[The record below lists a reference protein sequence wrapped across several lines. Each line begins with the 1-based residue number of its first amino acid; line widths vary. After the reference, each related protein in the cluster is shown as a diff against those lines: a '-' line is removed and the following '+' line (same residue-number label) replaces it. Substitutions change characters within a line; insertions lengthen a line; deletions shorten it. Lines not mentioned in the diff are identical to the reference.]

1 MINRYYLLDIARG
14 VAALIVV
21 IFHYRLF
28 YQVQISENLFN
39 INQLPFNDFL
49 IIFFKNGWLAVQFFF
64 ILSGFIFYELYLE
77 KITLKKITL
86 KNFFILRFSRLY
98 PLHLFTLILTVIL
111 IYLFNF
117 FDIKSFKIEGDIYHF
132 ILNFFLIHFWGF
144 EQYQSFNEPSWS
156 VSIEMMCYLIFFFI
170 FSLKLNKYFTTIFL
184 IIISAI
190 IYNFNI
196 FISYGLYCF
205 FIGGMCNLIY
215 KKIDTGKFM
224 IFFCIILAISIISLL
239 QIENTIYNKVILLS
253 ITLPSIIL
261 ILASFQKKNILIGK
275 NFRFL
280 GDISYSIYL
289 NHFVIQLLVHLI
301 FGIFDIKVNFNSEI
315 VFIIYL
321 AFIIISSTFTYY
333 YLENNAKNFI
343 RKKLIYDKKN

>member
-14 VAALIVV
+14 VAALVVV

-28 YQVQISENLFN
+28 YRDPISESLFD
-39 INQLPFNDFL
+39 ISQLPFNDFL
-49 IIFFKNGWLAVQFFF
+49 FIFFKNGWLAVQFFF
-64 ILSGFIFYELYLE
+64 ILSGFIFYELYLD
-77 KITLKKITL
+77 KIRLKKISL

-98 PLHLFTLILTVIL
+98 PLHLFTLILCVIL

-117 FDIKSFKIEGDIYHF
+117 FDIRSFKIEGDIYHL

-156 VSIEMMCYLIFFFI
+156 VSIEMLCYLIFFII
-170 FSLKLNKYFTTIFL
+170 FSLKLNRYFATIIL
-184 IIISAI
+184 IVISAL
-190 IYNFNI
+190 IYNFNV

-205 FIGGMCNLIY
+205 FVGGMCNLVF
-215 KKIDTGKFM
+215 KKINTEKFI
-224 IFFCIILAISIISLL
+224 IFFSIILFISVISLL
-239 QIENTIYNKVILLS
+239 QIENTIYNKIILLS

-261 ILASFQKKNILIGK
+261 ILATLQKKNVLIGEK
-275 NFRFL
+275 FKFL

-289 NHFVIQLLVHLI
+289 NHFVIQLFVHLI
-301 FGIFDIKVNFNSEI
+301 FGIYNIKVNFNSEI
-315 VFIIYL
+315 IFIIYL
-321 AFIIISSTFTYY
+321 AFVIISSSFTYY

-343 RKKLIYDKKN
+343 RNKLIYDKKN